1 MNIFGLG
8 KNSMAAVVHVAT
20 GNLPAARASLI
31 KAGISCIPVVGYLPV
46 GKLIDGTVT
55 EEL

>member
-31 KAGISCIPVVGYLPV
+31 KAGISCIPVVSTCWKV
-46 GKLIDGTVT
+46 N
-55 EEL
+55 